1 MGRQDVT
8 DRELGA
14 AHLARLL
21 GSWRRDDTGAHLAT
35 RAAYAAL
42 ADRVRLLV
50 LDGRLPLRT
59 RLPAERTLADVL
71 GVSRTTVT
79 AAYEQLREQGFLHSR
94 QGAGS
99 WTSLPADAGPTG
111 ATGVTGGG
119 LSAAGDDLLDLAHA
133 APPAPVGALH
143 RAVTAAV
150 LDLPRHLPTHGYHA
164 VGLPELR
171 AAVAARFEQRGLPTS
186 ADQVLITNGAQHA
199 WALVLRLIAD
209 PGDRILVEAPT
220 YPNAL
225 EAVRAGGG
233 RPVPVGLTRDGWD
246 LEMLAATLRQAS
258 PRLAYLLPDHQN
270 PTGLVLGAEARVQV
284 AVMAARARTPLVI
297 DETLAE
303 LTLDDVPPPAPFAAT
318 PGAGT
323 VVTVG
328 SMSKTFWG
336 GLRVG
341 WIRADA
347 DLVRRLSAARAGLD
361 LGTPVLEQLVA
372 THLLGDIE
380 SVLATKRDEL
390 RPQRA
395 ALEAALH
402 SHFPA
407 WSWRRPSGGLS
418 LWVELDAP
426 ISSLLAA
433 TAQTHGLAVAA
444 GPRFGIDGSF
454 ERFLRLPF
462 TLGVEVFEEAV
473 QRLAAARAALGP
485 ARTDHL
491 AGSAIA

>member
-1 MGRQDVT
+1 MSS
-8 DRELGA
+8 

-21 GSWRRDDTGAHLAT
+21 GSWRRDDTGAHLVARAT
-35 RAAYAAL
+35 YVAL

-59 RLPAERTLADVL
+59 RLPAERTLADAL

-79 AAYEQLREQGFLHSR
+79 AAYDQLREQGFLHSR

-99 WTSLPADAGPTG
+99 WTSLPADASSSGE
-111 ATGVTGGG
+111 TGVTGGG
-119 LSAAGDDLLDLAHA
+119 LSAAGEGLLDLAHA
-133 APPAPVGALH
+133 SPPAPLGALH

-164 VGLPELR
+164 LGLPELR
-171 AAVAARFEQRGLPTS
+171 AAVAVRYDQRGLPTS
-186 ADQVLITNGAQHA
+186 PEQVLITNGAQHA

-209 PGDRILVEAPT
+209 PGDRVLVEAPT

-233 RPVPVGLTRDGWD
+233 RPVPVGLTREGWD

-270 PTGLVLGAEARVQV
+270 PTGLVLDAGARVKV
-284 AVMAARARTPLVI
+284 AAMAARARTPLVI

-303 LTLDDVPPPAPFAAT
+303 LTLDDVPAPAPFAKSA
-318 PGAGT
+318 GAGT
-323 VVTVG
+323 VLSIG
-328 SMSKTFWG
+328 STNKTFWG
-336 GLRVG
+336 DLRVG
-341 WIRADA
+341 WIRTEP
-347 DLVRRLSAARAGLD
+347 DLVRRLAAARAGLD

-380 SVLATKRDEL
+380 AVVATRREEL
-390 RPQRA
+390 RRQRA

-402 SHFPA
+402 SYFPA

-426 ISSLLAA
+426 VSSLLAG
-433 TAQTHGLAVAA
+433 TAEAYGIALAA
-444 GPRFGIDGSF
+444 GPRFGVDGSF
-454 ERFLRLPF
+454 ERFLWLPF
-462 TLGVEVFEEAV
+462 TLGVDVVEEAV
-473 QRLAAARAALGP
+473 QRLAAVWAAIGP
-485 ARTDHL
+485 AK
-491 AGSAIA
+491 AGRLPSITIA